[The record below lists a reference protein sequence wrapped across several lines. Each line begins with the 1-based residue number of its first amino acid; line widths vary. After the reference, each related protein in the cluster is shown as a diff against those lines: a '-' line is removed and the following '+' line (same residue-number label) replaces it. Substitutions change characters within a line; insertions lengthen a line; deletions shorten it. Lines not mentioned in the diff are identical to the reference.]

1 MTNVMLQLC
10 ESRQDIP
17 CHFSKSFPLQ
27 GMRSRWKDYARRVLQ
42 WQKASSRG
50 SKGDPEVSGDA
61 HESLKEKVLLQQQ
74 HSLDVKQMKE
84 VAKVLKLLPVEM

>member
-1 MTNVMLQLC
+1 MKEGKIVDVTFCVVISSNL
-10 ESRQDIP
+10 
-17 CHFSKSFPLQ
+17 LQ

-42 WQKASSRG
+42 WQKASNRG
-50 SKGDPEVSGDA
+50 SKGSPEVSGDA

-84 VAKVLKLLPVEM
+84 VLISLHSY